1 MLEKRQFGILM
12 LANILYG
19 RKILQVNVHL
29 NITISRQEMGQ
40 KFLFF
45 FFIFDRHDWWIM
57 LILMTS
63 KTIFM
68 NCMIIG
74 LFHFSALFIGLYTAY
89 DWYLEKDH
97 LKLKKTNNWNNHFG
111 HVVTKSTYLTDEST
125 WTHHNCLYG
134 LRR

>member
-1 MLEKRQFGILM
+1 
-12 LANILYG
+12 
-19 RKILQVNVHL
+19 
-29 NITISRQEMGQ
+29 MGQ
-40 KFLFF
+40 KFLFL

-74 LFHFSALFIGLYTAY
+74 LFHFNALFIGSYIAY

-97 LKLKKTNNWNNHFG
+97 LKLKK
-111 HVVTKSTYLTDEST
+111 KQLK
-125 WTHHNCLYG
+125 
-134 LRR
+134 